1 MKSIFI
7 KFFDGIKKNY
17 KTLILAFLIACVL
30 WIVVSVLVFDTIN
43 NRISGISIEAQ
54 PTEFM
59 AQNNLQIVNQ
69 LNDKVT
75 VNIQGKRYDISDL
88 KATDFL
94 ASVDLSTVRS
104 AGDYTLP
111 IVVTSKT
118 DRKVTVTDTEPA
130 KIALTLDEII
140 SKEFPVEGTADITP
154 LEGFYLSDITTSPA
168 TVTLTGSSSVL
179 NKITKV
185 EARSTRHGEIAET
198 EQTASEILLYGA
210 GNVPISTDGIKF
222 STDNVMVN
230 IPIFKQKE
238 LPIKFSIINYP
249 KNFDID
255 SLKYTIQPEK
265 LTVAAPD
272 DTINNISEIDIGTI
286 DIYNMTLDSV
296 SNIPIVL
303 PDGYKN
309 LSGNKYARIEWQIDN
324 YGKLDF
330 SVPKENIKINNT
342 PNNFDVSLIT
352 NSLNVTVIGPSNR
365 ISNITASDITVTAN
379 LLGTQLHEGSQ
390 DVSVSVQIKGS
401 KQSCWASGDYKITI
415 SAQPKDEEQ

>member
-1 MKSIFI
+1 MKNLFGKI
-7 KFFDGIKKNY
+7 FDGIKKNY
-17 KTLILAFLIACVL
+17 KTLILAFFIACVL
-30 WIVVSVLVFDTIN
+30 WIVVSVLVFDTID

-59 AQNNLQIVNQ
+59 SQNNLQIVSE
-69 LNDKVT
+69 LNDKV
-75 VNIQGKRYDISDL
+75 NIKIQGKRYDISDL

-104 AGDYTLP
+104 AGEYTLP
-111 IVVTSKT
+111 LVVTSKN
-118 DRKVTVTDTEPA
+118 DRKVTITDTEPA
-130 KIALTLDEII
+130 RISLTLDEII
-140 SKEFPVEGTADITP
+140 SKEFPVEGTADISLP
-154 LEGFYLSDITTSPA
+154 EGFYPGDITTSPA
-168 TVTLTGSSSVL
+168 TVTLTGSSSTL

-198 EQTASEILLYGA
+198 EQTGSEIFLYEA
-210 GNVPISTDGIKF
+210 GSVPIAADDIKF
-222 STDNVMVN
+222 STDNILVN

-238 LPIKFSIINYP
+238 LPLKFSIINYP
-249 KNFDID
+249 ENFDIN

-272 DTINNISEIDIGTI
+272 DSINNISELDIGTI
-286 DIYNMTLDSV
+286 DLSNLTLNST
-296 SNIPIVL
+296 SYIPIVL
-303 PDGYKN
+303 PEGYKN
-309 LSGNKYARIEWQIDN
+309 LSGNNNARIEWQIDD

-330 SVPKENIKINNT
+330 TVSDENIKINNK

-352 NSLNVTVIGPSNR
+352 NSLNITVIGPSNR

-401 KQSCWASGDYKITI
+401 KQPCWASGDYKITI
-415 SAQPKDEEQ
+415 SAQPKDDEQ